1 MQKCEVLRRKQNTSL
16 LAVYVNSRHTNRFI
30 VGSVQAADDECA
42 ILSLYDS
49 SGKPDGIGLI
59 LLDSVY
65 RIEKDTIY
73 LKKFGIDFTHGA
85 RFLICDNTW
94 NYFLNMATVQQRL
107 LTITMLGGKK
117 IRGFI
122 EKFDDDKMSLNILF
136 PKKASK
142 RLVHRMHIAWIC
154 FDSQD
159 EREIENRHGGKVEK

>member
-1 MQKCEVLRRKQNTSL
+1 MNIDNPKLIKQLESL
-16 LAVYVNSRHTNRFI
+16 VDNRQDWLFRFAYI
-30 VGSVQAADDECA
+30 R
-42 ILSLYDS
+42 
-49 SGKPDGIGLI
+49 IGQ
-59 LLDSVY
+59 
-65 RIEKDTIY
+65 IEKDTIY

>member
-1 MQKCEVLRRKQNTSL
+1 MQKCEVLRRKENVSL
-16 LAVYVNSRHTNRFI
+16 LAVYVNSQRTDRFI
-30 VGSVQAADDECA
+30 VGSAQAADDKCA

-65 RIEKDTIY
+65 RLEKDTIY
-73 LKKFGIDFTHGA
+73 LKKLDIDLTHGA
-85 RFLICDNTW
+85 RFLTCDNVW

-107 LTITMLGGKK
+107 LTITMRGGKK
-117 IRGFI
+117 VRGFI
-122 EKFDDDKMSLNILF
+122 EKFNNDEILLNILL
-136 PKKASK
+136 PQNTSK

-159 EREIENRHGGKVEK
+159 EREIENRHGGKVKK

>member
-117 IRGFI
+117 FV
-122 EKFDDDKMSLNILF
+122 DSLKNSMTIKCLSTFFF
-136 PKKASK
+136 PKKQAN
-142 RLVHRMHIAWIC
+142 A
-154 FDSQD
+154 
-159 EREIENRHGGKVEK
+159 